1 MTSTSFSAM
10 LILGSCLVVSGLL
23 SNDAG
28 VPYLLF
34 RDVFVTLSLGGGGG
48 LFFFSIR
55 PSDPKSGNAFDAK
68 RKKKVGGWGGWG
80 GVSELH

>member
-1 MTSTSFSAM
+1 MMLGYHTSYSEKS
-10 LILGSCLVVSGLL
+10 L
-23 SNDAG
+23 
-28 VPYLLF
+28 LLF
-34 RDVFVTLSLGGGGG
+34 LWRGGG

-68 RKKKVGGWGGWG
+68 RKKKGGVGGGV